1 MGLMQGFLALVTGAA
16 GIVGWF
22 VLRKKVLGDDLPLFG
37 GPKKKNADGGGP
49 NELESFIA
57 AYRAGKVDPAAL
69 AGRTARPAVAPSAT
83 PPRVAQPANGPAAFL
98 RPEVKLAYLTF
109 RSALRDHHVF
119 INVQLAD
126 LGLATGAARVDVLVL
141 DASFSPVAA
150 ADVHREPPPP
160 ETDKAG
166 ALRAAGIRY
175 LRLSA
180 SAMPRPREIHTL
192 IYRA

>member
-1 MGLMQGFLALVTGAA
+1 MGLLQGFLGLAVGAA
-16 GIVGWF
+16 GVVGWF

-37 GPKKKNADGGGP
+37 GAKKKKPERAGP
-49 NELESFIA
+49 NELETFIA
-57 AYRAGKVDPAAL
+57 AYRAGKVDPATL
-69 AGRTARPAVAPSAT
+69 AGAAARPAVAPFLA
-83 PPRVAQPANGPAAFL
+83 PAQPVQRADRSAAFL

-126 LGLATGAARVDVLVL
+126 LGIATGAARVDVLVL

-150 ADVHREPPPP
+150 ADIHREPPPP
-160 ETDKAG
+160 ETGKAG

-180 SAMPRPREIHTL
+180 SAMPKPGEIHAL